1 MTDHWHMFLPT
12 DTMKKRS
19 LNPIFYT
26 REGSPPFATLE
37 LNRSRWDPNYTQK
50 GDAWREF
57 QNAFLFLDSRGFW
70 IPRCG
75 FRITGTGFQFLSVE
89 LEFWVPIVS
98 GIPDSLSCIPD
109 SKVQDSRFHQQKLP
123 DSEILIPL
131 HGGISIF
138 LSLLLILNNMS
149 NSITVLTHILVP
161 VCWYCR
167 IKL

>member
-12 DTMKKRS
+12 HTMKKSS
-19 LNPIFYT
+19 LNSIFYT
-26 REGSPPFATLE
+26 GEGSPPFPTLE

-57 QNAFLFLDSRGFW
+57 QNAFLFLNSLGFW

-75 FRITGTGFQFLSVE
+75 FRIAGTGFQFLSAE
-89 LEFWVPIVS
+89 LEFWIPIVS
-98 GIPDSLSCIPD
+98 GIPDSLSYILD
-109 SKVQDSRFHQQKLP
+109 SKAQDSRFHQQKCP
-123 DSEILIPL
+123 DSEMLIPL

-149 NSITVLTHILVP
+149 YSITVLTHILVP
-161 VCWYCR
+161 VCWCCR